1 MLVAGTSDIRPER
14 VQEAVMRRVIR
25 PFIAVLAILASTV
38 SARADE
44 VTDWNQTLLRSA
56 LVAGTSPVQM
66 TRTVALVQAAVF
78 DAVNGIDRRYTPI
91 HVTPAAPD
99 GASRRAAAVQAAYVM
114 IGKHYG
120 TGGLFTTN
128 QQAVLD
134 ARRTVALAVIGADE
148 SAASIASGLEWGQF
162 VANEMWT
169 WRLTDG
175 FSLAPPSYAGELTI
189 GIWRPTP
196 NAPAPGTSAFGNG
209 YPQFVNMTPW
219 VMSSAI
225 QFLPGPPPALSSAQ
239 YLADY
244 NEVKAMGSLTSASR
258 TADQTIYSLFWNAS
272 TSSYLW
278 SRAAVALIEARSR
291 DRQDKSSANLQNEL
305 LENARLMGQM
315 AVAMADASIGCYTA
329 KYTYKLWRPIT
340 AIRLDDGISAT
351 VQDPAW
357 TPLFATPAHPDY
369 PSNHACI
376 SGAAAGI
383 LANEFGDRIPFTIES
398 DTMFGVTRSFR
409 GVREALDE
417 VKNARVFAGIHFRT
431 ATDVGEALGTAVAN
445 YVLTNAFVPVN

>member
-1 MLVAGTSDIRPER
+1 
-14 VQEAVMRRVIR
+14 
-25 PFIAVLAILASTV
+25 
-38 SARADE
+38 
-44 VTDWNQTLLRSA
+44 
-56 LVAGTSPVQM
+56 
-66 TRTVALVQAAVF
+66 
-78 DAVNGIDRRYTPI
+78 
-91 HVTPAAPD
+91 
-99 GASRRAAAVQAAYVM
+99 
-114 IGKHYG
+114 
-120 TGGLFTTN
+120 
-128 QQAVLD
+128 
-134 ARRTVALAVIGADE
+134 
-148 SAASIASGLEWGQF
+148 
-162 VANEMWT
+162 
-169 WRLTDG
+169 
-175 FSLAPPSYAGELTI
+175 
-189 GIWRPTP
+189 
-196 NAPAPGTSAFGNG
+196 
-209 YPQFVNMTPW
+209 
-219 VMSSAI
+219 MSSAI